1 MSRTIINVGAVI
13 DATNQINSAKSS
25 VSSAKSS
32 FTQTKNG
39 IDGKIQNRSN
49 IRNRLNMVRTQLSN
63 IDSKIEKIRSMV
75 QSGANLYRSTDDRVE
90 SWRDEIRNNVG
101 ARSVAQIAST
111 WASYFDNPK
120 DQKKVDQKEVSE
132 PKQKEKKSLWS
143 WDDTWDVVGEFG
155 PVGTGISSV
164 GQFFT
169 GGVTCKS
176 VLKFAKG
183 AADITGDVAKN
194 ISSNTS
200 FDWKSLTNLKPVQN
214 ETAGK
219 VFSDAIDDYNFS
231 KAPNTAGKVAV
242 AAKWVGTGLTVA
254 TSAVDNYQEYRDGEI
269 SAVRSVAETV
279 GESAV
284 KVVTG
289 VACKAAATAIVT
301 GIATTVGAPAV
312 ATAAAI
318 GVVAVGISWAADKV
332 CEAITGKDL
341 AEATSDLVLDTAEK
355 VGKAVGSAAKKVAG
369 AVSGWWNKLWK

>member
-1 MSRTIINVGAVI
+1 MSRTMINVGAVVDAQKQI
-13 DATNQINSAKSS
+13 DSAKTH
-25 VSSAKSS
+25 VSSAKSA
-32 FTQTKNG
+32 FTHTKNS
-39 IDGKIQNRSN
+39 IDGNIQNRSN
-49 IRNRLNMVRTQLSN
+49 IGGRLNIVQNQLSD
-63 IDSKIEKIRSMV
+63 IDSQIANIRSVV
-75 QSGANLYRSTDDRVE
+75 QNGASRYRSTDERIE

-101 ARSVAQIAST
+101 AHSVSRITSA
-111 WASYFDNPK
+111 WAAYFDNPK
-120 DQKKVDQKEVSE
+120 GQKNVEKKETSTPE
-132 PKQKEKKSLWS
+132 KKKKKSLWS

-155 PVGTGISSV
+155 PVGTGVSAV

-169 GGVTCKS
+169 GGVSPKS
-176 VLKFAKG
+176 VLKFTKG
-183 AADITGDVAKN
+183 AVDIAGDVAKN
-194 ISSNTS
+194 LSSNTS
-200 FDWKSLTNLKPVQN
+200 FDWKSLTNIKVVQN

-219 VFSDAIDDYNFS
+219 VIGDAIDDYNFS

-242 AAKWVGTGLTVA
+242 AAKWVGTAVTVA
-254 TSAVDNYQEYRDGEI
+254 TSAVDNYQEYKSGEI
-269 SAVRSVAETV
+269 SVARSVAETV

-301 GIATTVGAPAV
+301 GIAATVGAPAV

>member
-1 MSRTIINVGAVI
+1 MSRTKINVSAVI
-13 DATNQINSAKSS
+13 DATGQINSAKTYI
-25 VSSAKSS
+25 SSAKSS
-32 FTQTKNG
+32 FTQTKNS
-39 IDGKIQNRSN
+39 IDGKIKNRSN
-49 IRNRLNMVRTQLSN
+49 IRNRLDTVQSQLSN
-63 IDSKIEKIRSMV
+63 IDSKIGRIRSTV
-75 QSGANLYRSTDDRVE
+75 QSGANQYRSTDEKVE
-90 SWRDEIRNNVG
+90 SWKKDLRNNVG
-101 ARSVAQIAST
+101 VRAVGTITSS
-111 WASYFDNPK
+111 WASYFKNSDDVK
-120 DQKKVDQKEVSE
+120 DVTEKKTKEPSIVD
-132 PKQKEKKSLWS
+132 KKSLWS
-143 WDDTWDVVGEFG
+143 WEDTWDVIGEFG
-155 PVGTGISSV
+155 PIGTGVSAV

-169 GGVTCKS
+169 GGTPCKS
-176 VLKFAKG
+176 GLKFLKG

-200 FDWKSLTNLKPVQN
+200 FDWQSLTNIKTVQN

-219 VFSDAIDDYNFS
+219 VFGDAIDDYNFS

-254 TSAVDNYQEYRDGEI
+254 TTAYDNFVDEENSVG
-269 SAVRSVAETV
+269 RSIAETV

-301 GIATTVGAPAV
+301 GIAATVGAPAV

-369 AVSGWWNKLWK
+369 KVSGWWNKLWG